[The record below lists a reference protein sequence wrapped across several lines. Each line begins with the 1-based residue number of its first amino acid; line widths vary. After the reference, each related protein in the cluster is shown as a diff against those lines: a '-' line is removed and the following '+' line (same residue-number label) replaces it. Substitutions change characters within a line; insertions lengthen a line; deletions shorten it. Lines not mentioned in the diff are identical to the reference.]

1 MDGSVYGAWLGIGL
15 SLETVGLIGFSGT
28 LAGGWLLRRGG
39 TWRSI
44 LVPYFELTVA
54 TSLGLGRLMGAL
66 TGLDN
71 SMSWL
76 RAASLMM
83 ITSIVVVGATGRW
96 HWLLRLTAALAWVL
110 VFCGAGL
117 DDYNPSRIP
126 APAAYVVYGALVFL
140 LVRRWYLSARQ
151 PVAAYA

>member
-1 MDGSVYGAWLGIGL
+1 M
-15 SLETVGLIGFSGT
+15 GLIGFSGT

-39 TWRSI
+39 SWRSI

-76 RAASLMM
+76 RAAMLMM

-96 HWLLRLTAALAWVL
+96 HWLLRLTAAAAWVL
-110 VFCGAGL
+110 TLRGVGL
-117 DDYNPSRIP
+117 EDS
-126 APAAYVVYGALVFL
+126 ASAKLPAAAVYIVYAALTVL
-140 LVRRWYLSARQ
+140 LVRHWCTYRQ
-151 PVAAYA
+151 PIVAPA